1 MKNLKNLNLKKLIK
15 KIIPFAMTTFAL
27 SCSND
32 VSSEYPAPPLEATFI
47 KSGTGQKFKG
57 SEEYFTGEVEG
68 EYITVPNSASQFSVA
83 YVTFQA
89 GARSAWHTHPAGQ
102 HLIVVEGIGL
112 TQEDGK
118 PIREIR
124 VGDVLYCPPNVKHWH
139 GASPNSYMKHAAITG
154 VSNGSGVTWMEKV
167 TDEEYNER

>member
-47 KSGTGQKFKG
+47 KSGTGQKFTG

>member
-1 MKNLKNLNLKKLIK
+1 MKNLKNLNLKSLIK

-32 VSSEYPAPPLEATFI
+32 VSSEYPAPPLEVTFV

-57 SEEYFTGEVEG
+57 SEEYFTGDAEG
-68 EYITVPNSASQFSVA
+68 EYITAPNSASQFSVA

-89 GARSAWHTHPAGQ
+89 GARTAWHTHPAGQ

-112 TQEDGK
+112 TQEEGK
-118 PIREIR
+118 PIQEIR
-124 VGDVLYCPPNVKHWH
+124 AGDVLYCPPNVKHWH

-154 VSNGSGVTWMEKV
+154 ISNGSGVTWMEKV
-167 TDEEYNER
+167 TDEEYNKR

>member
-1 MKNLKNLNLKKLIK
+1 M
-15 KIIPFAMTTFAL
+15 
-27 SCSND
+27 
-32 VSSEYPAPPLEATFI
+32 
-47 KSGTGQKFKG
+47 
-57 SEEYFTGEVEG
+57 
-68 EYITVPNSASQFSVA
+68 
-83 YVTFQA
+83 
-89 GARSAWHTHPAGQ
+89 
-102 HLIVVEGIGL
+102 IVVEGIGL

>member
-47 KSGTGQKFKG
+47 KSGTGQKFTG

-68 EYITVPNSASQFSVA
+68 EYITAPNSASQFSVA

>member
-1 MKNLKNLNLKKLIK
+1 MTKTLKTITLLLAS
-15 KIIPFAMTTFAL
+15 FVLF
-27 SCSND
+27 SCSNKANAQNNTTENANIMTAEY
-32 VSSEYPAPPLEATFI
+32 SEYPAPPLEATFI

-68 EYITVPNSASQFSVA
+68 EYITAPNSASQFSVA

-89 GARSAWHTHPAGQ
+89 GARTAWHTHPAGQ

-139 GASPNSYMKHAAITG
+139 GASPTSSSLI
-154 VSNGSGVTWMEKV
+154 NGP
-167 TDEEYNER
+167 

>member
-1 MKNLKNLNLKKLIK
+1 MF
-15 KIIPFAMTTFAL
+15 KIL
-27 SCSND
+27 SVFLAIIMAAVACSNNT
-32 VSSEYPAPPLEATFI
+32 ENNENNYPAPPLETSLI
-47 KSGTGQKFKG
+47 KNGTGQKFKG
-57 SEEYFTGEVEG
+57 SEEYFTGDVEVES
-68 EYITVPNSASQFSVA
+68 ITSPNSSSHFGIA

-118 PIREIR
+118 PIQEFK

-139 GASPNSYMKHAAITG
+139 GASPNSYMKHIAITG
-154 VSNGSGVTWMEKV
+154 VSNGSGVVWMEKV
-167 TDEEYNER
+167 TDEEYNKR

>member
-32 VSSEYPAPPLEATFI
+32 VSSEYPALPLEATFI
-47 KSGTGQKFKG
+47 KSGTGQKFTG

-89 GARSAWHTHPAGQ
+89 GARSAWHTHTAGQ

-112 TQEDGK
+112 TQEEGK

>member
-1 MKNLKNLNLKKLIK
+1 MFKILNILS
-15 KIIPFAMTTFAL
+15 IIIMTAFA
-27 SCSND
+27 CSNNA
-32 VSSEYPAPPLEATFI
+32 ENNENNYPEPPLETSLI

-68 EYITVPNSASQFSVA
+68 EYITTPNRASQFSVA

-112 TQEDGK
+112 TQEEGK
-118 PIREIR
+118 PIQEIR
-124 VGDVLYCPPNVKHWH
+124 AGDVLYCPPNVKH
-139 GASPNSYMKHAAITG
+139 
-154 VSNGSGVTWMEKV
+154 
-167 TDEEYNER
+167 

>member
-1 MKNLKNLNLKKLIK
+1 MF
-15 KIIPFAMTTFAL
+15 KIL
-27 SCSND
+27 SVFLAIIMAAVACSNNT
-32 VSSEYPAPPLEATFI
+32 ENNENNYPAPPLETSLI
-47 KSGTGQKFKG
+47 KNGTGQKFKG
-57 SEEYFTGEVEG
+57 SEEYFTGDVEVES
-68 EYITVPNSASQFSVA
+68 ITSPNSSSHFGIA

-118 PIREIR
+118 PIQEFK

-139 GASPNSYMKHAAITG
+139 GASPNSYMKHIAITG
-154 VSNGSGVTWMEKV
+154 VSNGSGVVWMEKV
-167 TDEEYNER
+167 TDEEYNKG

>member
-47 KSGTGQKFKG
+47 KSGTGQKFTG

-68 EYITVPNSASQFSVA
+68 EYITAPNSASQFSVA

-124 VGDVLYCPPNVKHWH
+124 VGDV
-139 GASPNSYMKHAAITG
+139 
-154 VSNGSGVTWMEKV
+154 
-167 TDEEYNER
+167 

>member
-1 MKNLKNLNLKKLIK
+1 MKNLNNLIK
-15 KIIPFAMTTFAL
+15 KIIPFIITTFAL
-27 SCSND
+27 SCSNN
-32 VSSEYPAPPLEATFI
+32 VSNDFPSPPLETSLI

-68 EYITVPNSASQFSVA
+68 EYLTTPNSASQFGVG

-102 HLIVVEGIGL
+102 HLIVLEGIGL
-112 TQEDGK
+112 TQEEGK
-118 PIREIR
+118 PIQELR

-139 GASPNSYMKHAAITG
+139 GASPNSYMKHATITG
-154 VSNGSGVTWMEKV
+154 VSNGSSVTWMKKV
-167 TDEEYNER
+167 TDEEYNNR

>member
-1 MKNLKNLNLKKLIK
+1 MF
-15 KIIPFAMTTFAL
+15 KIL
-27 SCSND
+27 SVFLVIIMAAIACSNNT
-32 VSSEYPAPPLEATFI
+32 ENNENNYPAPTLETSLI
-47 KSGTGQKFKG
+47 KNGEGQKFKG
-57 SEEYFTGEVEG
+57 SEEYFTGDVEVES
-68 EYITVPNSASQFSVA
+68 ITSPNSSSHFGIA

-118 PIREIR
+118 PIQEFK

-139 GASPNSYMKHAAITG
+139 GASPNSYMKHIAITG
-154 VSNGSGVTWMEKV
+154 VSNGSGVFWMEKV
-167 TDEEYNER
+167 TDEEYNKR